1 MSVTI
6 GNVLGGKYRIL
17 RAIGD
22 GGMGVVFEAKH
33 ERLGTRVAIKVV
45 HPEVAQRPGI
55 VDRFLQEAR
64 VSAQIRSPHVA
75 QVMDVDQ
82 TPDGE
87 AYMVMELLEG
97 QTLLAVLDREKKL
110 PLPIAAEYT
119 RQILEGLE
127 AAHALGVV
135 HRDLKP
141 ENVFVTVSAGKPVL
155 KLIDFGIAK
164 VRKEASGDTGQNL
177 TMAGITMGTP
187 EYMAPEQAFSADRAD
202 ARADI
207 YAVGVIFYEMLAGK
221 RPIEGLDARLL
232 AVKIEQGDVTPLIHA
247 APHVP
252 PPIAGLVHQ
261 AMGPRPELRF
271 QSATEMRLALDRTL
285 AANPPET
292 TRVHVDASGTG
303 GALDRTASAS
313 GKGGTA
319 PLPVIE
325 RIPAG
330 SVAAP
335 SAVSSVPL
343 TTPQAA
349 HATHASAAIAPAVEE
364 PATGP
369 KTQRGEPAQA
379 YGEPPAVAPVIPQA
393 PSPHVQ
399 PAYGGPSVGRRGGRR
414 SGSSAWMFVVGGLV
428 VVGIVVGIVVALQN
442 RDGGTTTAPTTTAT
456 ASSSVAVNGTAAPP
470 GTDTV
475 APLATLGT
483 GRVTPVGTGPAPTGP
498 SPTGSVPIALDGGVK
513 LPDAGAPAPVDAGTG
528 LPHFPF
534 PPPPDGGFVI
544 TIPSGI
550 PIPTFTG
557 FPPPMPPPQ

>member
-1 MSVTI
+1 MVRRTAMSVTI

-17 RAIGD
+17 RVIGD

-33 ERLGTRVAIKVV
+33 ERLGTRVAIKVI

-75 QVMDVDQ
+75 QVIDVDQ
-82 TPDGE
+82 APDGE

-110 PLPIAAEYT
+110 PLAIAAEYT

-141 ENVFVTVSAGKPVL
+141 ENVFVTVAAGKPVL

-164 VRKEASGDTGQNL
+164 VKKETASDTGQNL

-207 YAVGVIFYEMLAGK
+207 YAVGVIFYEMLSGK
-221 RPIEGLDARLL
+221 RPVEGLDARLL

-247 APHVP
+247 APDVP

-271 QSATEMRLALDRTL
+271 QSAAEMRLALERTL
-285 AANPPET
+285 AANAPET

-303 GALDRTASAS
+303 GALDRTANAAV
-313 GKGGTA
+313 KGGTA

-325 RIPAG
+325 RVPVAQPA
-330 SVAAP
+330 

-349 HATHASAAIAPAVEE
+349 HAPPPE
-364 PATGP
+364 PSSPTGP
-369 KTQRGEPAQA
+369 KTQRG
-379 YGEPPAVAPVIPQA
+379 GPPAGYAEPVAPVIA
-393 PSPHVQ
+393 Q
-399 PAYGGPSVGRRGGRR
+399 PPPPFVPASRAASTGRRGR
-414 SGSSAWMFVVGGLV
+414 SGSSVGIFVVLGLV
-428 VVGIVVGIVVALQN
+428 VVGIIVAVVVALN
-442 RDGGTTTAPTTTAT
+442 DRGGGTTALPTAT
-456 ASSSVAVNGTAAPP
+456 APPSKSVAATGSTGPAP
-470 GTDTV
+470 TDTV

-483 GRVTPVGTGPAPTGP
+483 GKVTPVNTGPTGP
-498 SPTGSVPIALDGGVK
+498 NPTGSVPP
-513 LPDAGAPAPVDAGTG
+513 LPLDAGARPPDGGAPVVDAGTG
-528 LPHFPF
+528 IPHFPF

-544 TIPSGI
+544 TIPSTI

-557 FPPPMPPPQ
+557 FPPPPPQ